1 MHISSSVA
9 LSTVAEEADVRAE
22 GEAEAEAEAAEAEV
36 VGADS
41 SMSEAHPVIS
51 SKVTAETAAIFFI
64 SPTKE
69 MHFSC
74 LTLAPLPRSS

>member
-9 LSTVAEEADVRAE
+9 LSAVAEEADVRAE
-22 GEAEAEAEAAEAEV
+22 GEAEAEAAEAEV